1 MRTITKVFT
10 GLSGDTEA
18 TAMDLKVQEHGRQT
32 WEFYSD
38 NSSANIRIRLKSIFT
53 DSTGTEVAT
62 PTIQTIDLTDETLT
76 IVNFN
81 MKLEHVRCTYDDD
94 GTGDMAGDLH
104 IKATTA
110 KG

>member
-1 MRTITKVFT
+1 MRTITKVFAGLT
-10 GLSGDTEA
+10 GAVEA
-18 TAMDLKVQEHGRQT
+18 TALDLKVQEHGRQT
-32 WEFYSD
+32 WEFYAD

-53 DSTGTEVAT
+53 DDTGTEVAI

-81 MKLEHVRCTYDDD
+81 MKLSHVRCTYDDD

>member
-1 MRTITKVFT
+1 MRTITKVFSGLT
-10 GLSGDTEA
+10 GAAEA
-18 TAMDLKVQEHGRQT
+18 TALDLNVQEHGRQT

-53 DSTGTEVAT
+53 DDTGAEVAT
-62 PTIQTIDLTDETLT
+62 PTIQTIDLTDSTLT

-81 MKLEHVRCTYDDD
+81 MKLSHVRCTYDDD

>member
-10 GLSGDTEA
+10 GLTGNTET
-18 TAMDLKVQEHGRQT
+18 TALDLKVQEHGRQT

-53 DSTGTEVAT
+53 DDAGTEVAF
-62 PTIQTIDLTDETLT
+62 PTIQTIDLADSTLT
-76 IVNFN
+76 IVNFD
-81 MKLEHVRCTYDDD
+81 MKLSHVRCTYDDD
-94 GTGDMAGDLH
+94 GTGNMAGDLH

-110 KG
+110 K